1 MSPDEELGTLSI
13 VFGEFGSVNYKLK
26 SGFVV
31 PSFVDVVVLIMSD

>member
-31 PSFVDVVVLIMSD
+31 LSFVDVVVLIMSD